1 MCAASRYH
9 YRIYLILLPTVIIG
23 NSNIV
28 IGLWSREGVSNIVI
42 GLWSREG
49 VTGVYSGNESP
60 AAGGD
65 EWS

>member
-9 YRIYLILLPTVIIG
+9 YRIHLTLLPTVIIG

-28 IGLWSREGVSNIVI
+28 IGLWSREGV
-42 GLWSREG
+42 
-49 VTGVYSGNESP
+49 TGFYSGNESP
-60 AAGGD
+60 AAGED